1 MVSCGKS
8 GGGGLLHPRT
18 IKLWSKSMNYLRF
31 FGSPRR
37 TILIG
42 VALILL
48 NVLIASILFALD
60 LSPDTL
66 GWLRSLISWVAFIA
80 IGVGIV
86 RLGSAKGWWGDISK
100 IGGVDKLGDTNG
112 LKGMNSS
119 QLFGSAK
126 GRLVTGVVLILLGLL
141 VRSTS
146 FLEFLRGTGF
156 LLDMVIEIDQSLWF
170 LYKPLHSSLGS
181 LLHDLSPT
189 LGVISWLGIL
199 AGIALVVIAVRRMRG
214 QKETQ
219 KESG

>member
-1 MVSCGKS
+1 
-8 GGGGLLHPRT
+8 
-18 IKLWSKSMNYLRF
+18 MNYLRF

-42 VALILL
+42 AALILL
-48 NVLIASILFALD
+48 NATVAGILFALD
-60 LSPDTL
+60 PSSDTL
-66 GWLRSLISWVAFIA
+66 GWLRSLVSLVAFIT

-100 IGGVDKLGDTNG
+100 IGSLDKLGDTDG
-112 LKGMNSS
+112 LKGMKSS

-126 GRLVTGVVLILLGLL
+126 GRLVTGVVLIVLGLL

-156 LLDMVIEIDQSLWF
+156 LLDMVIEIDQSLWP
-170 LYKPLHSSLGS
+170 LYQPLYSSMGS
-181 LLHDLSPT
+181 LLHELSPT
-189 LGVISWLGIL
+189 LGVLSWLGIL
-199 AGIALVVIAVRRMRG
+199 AGIVLIVIAVRRMRG
-214 QKETQ
+214 QEATQ